1 MSPPT
6 ASPLKICHL
15 VLGLGAGG
23 LEQVVASIVRR
34 SDRAHFRHRI
44 VVLQVCDADFVREL
58 EADGVQVDLLMRGS
72 VWQPARLRELKR
84 FAARFDPDVVHAHS
98 GTFLDAYA
106 MTLLAP
112 KAPRLLLTSHGYPVD
127 SGWKELIRGGLPTLR
142 AHAQV
147 CVSDDLRDF
156 YRRRLRLHPARQKV
170 ITILNGVD
178 TERFQP
184 RPKPGVLSG
193 VSAQEL
199 EDLRRS
205 FVIGSVGRL
214 EPVKNHRLL
223 LEAFATL
230 IERTDRPCRLVLV
243 GDGSL
248 RPQLKRVARDLGLEE
263 LVYFWG
269 VREDIPEVLNL
280 FDGIALTSLTEGTS
294 ISLLEAQAS
303 GLPAFVTDVG
313 GNHRI
318 IIDGKTGF
326 LSPLGDPLAL
336 ADGLAKVVEDPELH
350 AEMARNARDN
360 VLASFDLDEMIG
372 KYEALYRGEKP

>member
-1 MSPPT
+1 VSPPI
-6 ASPLKICHL
+6 APPLKVCHL
-15 VLGLGAGG
+15 ALGLGAGG
-23 LEQVVASIVRR
+23 LEQVVASIARR
-34 SDRAHFRHRI
+34 SDRAGFRHRI
-44 VVLQVCDADFVREL
+44 VVLHVCDVDFVRGL
-58 EADGVQVDLLMRGS
+58 EADGIDVALLRMGS
-72 VWQPARLRELKR
+72 LGQPARLKELR
-84 FAARFDPDVVHAHS
+84 RLAARLEPDVIHAHS
-98 GTFLDAYA
+98 GTFMDAYA
-106 MTLLAP
+106 MKLLAP
-112 KAPRLLLTSHGYPVD
+112 KSPRLLLTSHGHPLD
-127 SGWKELIRGGLPTLR
+127 SGWREIVRDGLPTLR
-142 AHAQV
+142 AHAHT

-156 YRRRLRLHPARQKV
+156 FRRRLRPLPVEQKV
-170 ITILNGVD
+170 VTVLNGVD
-178 TERFQP
+178 TELFRP

-199 EDLRRS
+199 EDLRES

-248 RPQLKRVARDLGLEE
+248 RLQLERVARELGLGGS
-263 LVYFWG
+263 VYFWG

-280 FDGIALTSLTEGTS
+280 FDAIALTSLTEGTS

-313 GNHRI
+313 GNRRI
-318 IIDGKTGF
+318 VVDGRTGYLF
-326 LSPLGDPLAL
+326 PLGKPLAL
-336 ADGLAKVVEDPELH
+336 ADHLVKVVENSELH
-350 AEMARNARDN
+350 AEMTRNARDN